1 MRIRVTNVFIVSTGY
16 ENGKIVVEPFS
27 AENKGQGWTL
37 GDNRII
43 NSNRNKP
50 GVKVCLDIW
59 HNKRVSGS
67 RLCEYQIHGT
77 LNQMVEWNMVL
88 V

>member
-1 MRIRVTNVFIVSTGY
+1 MRLRITNVFIVYTGY

-27 AENKGQGWTL
+27 AENKGQGWTME
-37 GDNRII
+37 NNCII
-43 NSNRNKP
+43 NSKRNRP

-59 HNKRVSGS
+59 HNKRESGS
-67 RLCEYQIHGT
+67 RLCEYQIHGA
-77 LNQMVEWNMVL
+77 LNQLWNKVL

>member
-1 MRIRVTNVFIVSTGY
+1 MRIRITNVFIVSTGY

-50 GVKVCLDIW
+50 GVTVCLDIW